1 MQQNGWYI
9 RVHMLFRSI
18 MHTKI
23 KCCNTVATLR
33 AEQGPYEPSKHN
45 CPIAMHCRG
54 NYACNYALQWPNLVN
69 MVAGLGHQIRAVPQT
84 WPDIWSN
91 FAFSSDITL
100 FGKFVRYDISK
111 VWNPPHI
118 VLEREIWIKAALWG
132 EVAGASEGARVR
144 YSWPLKNNNKKKT
157 RVAECQSFYTEQN
170 HQAKFYPKKSA

>member
-1 MQQNGWYI
+1 
-9 RVHMLFRSI
+9 
-18 MHTKI
+18 
-23 KCCNTVATLR
+23 
-33 AEQGPYEPSKHN
+33 
-45 CPIAMHCRG
+45 MHCRG

-111 VWNPPHI
+111 VWNPPRI

-144 YSWPLKNNNKKKT
+144 YFWPLKIRRRRKPELQNVNLFTRNKTIKPNFTPRKA
-157 RVAECQSFYTEQN
+157 RKSRQFLHQN
-170 HQAKFYPKKSA
+170 WQRGYFWMNRCW

>member
-1 MQQNGWYI
+1 
-9 RVHMLFRSI
+9 
-18 MHTKI
+18 
-23 KCCNTVATLR
+23 
-33 AEQGPYEPSKHN
+33 
-45 CPIAMHCRG
+45 MHCRG

-111 VWNPPHI
+111 VWNPPRI

-144 YSWPLKNNNKKKT
+144 YSWPLKNMKKKKT

-170 HQAKFYPKKSA
+170 HQAKFYPKKSAEIATIFAPKLTKGLLLENRCWLFWQIMKV